1 MTDLIKLMEPETG
14 KRSGAAEFFLGTCVT
29 WGTSGSN
36 QGVAIRLDGQ
46 NAGMTKRFKL
56 LNVARMPVPDERVLV
71 MKQSGTYVVI
81 GSIIDPIA
89 YYTPAK
95 LASGAT
101 LATVISTVNTLID
114 ALRSFGTIRSS

>member
-1 MTDLIKLMEPETG
+1 MMEPQEDLRG
-14 KRSGAAEFFLGTCVT
+14 GSAEFFLGTCVT
-29 WGTSGSN
+29 WGTSGSS
-36 QGVAIRLDGQ
+36 QGVAIQLDGQ
-46 NAGMTKRFKL
+46 SAGMTKRFKL
-56 LNVARMPVPDERVLV
+56 LNVARMPVAGERVLV

-81 GSIIDPIA
+81 GSIIDPIS

-101 LATVISTVNTLID
+101 LATVIDRVNTLID